1 MSERRTHLQSLTS
14 LVLAALLAAAPV
26 LAGAAEGSGQGEQ
39 AGHRGERAYVSFSGT
54 FSTRERAAFHAYL
67 DDAHARGVCPPG
79 LTRQQEGCRPAVQAR
94 QWRLG
99 MPLSRYADA
108 HDLPSRLELEIGLPP
123 RGHRYVRVA
132 DDILLIAIGSGL
144 VVDALTDRSPI

>member
-1 MSERRTHLQSLTS
+1 MTQRRTHLTS
-14 LVLAALLAAAPV
+14 LALAALLAAAPA
-26 LAGAAEGSGQGEQ
+26 LAGAAEGAGQGEQ
-39 AGHRGERAYVSFSGT
+39 ANQRDARAYVSFSGT
-54 FSTRERAAFHAYL
+54 FSARERAAFHAYL
-67 DDAHARGVCPPG
+67 DDAHARGACPPG
-79 LTRQQEGCRPAVQAR
+79 LVRQQAGCRPPVQAR

-99 MPLSRYADA
+99 MPLPRYADA

-144 VVDALTDRSPI
+144 VVDALTDQSPI

>member
-1 MSERRTHLQSLTS
+1 MTQRRTHLQSLA
-14 LVLAALLAAAPV
+14 LAALLAAAPV
-26 LAGAAEGSGQGEQ
+26 LAGAAEGSGQGAQ
-39 AGHRGERAYVSFSGT
+39 AGQRDARAYVSFSGT
-54 FSTRERAAFHAYL
+54 FGARERAVFRAYL
-67 DDAHARGVCPPG
+67 DAAAARGVCPPG
-79 LTRQQEGCRPAVQAR
+79 LVRQQQGCRPASPAR

-99 MPLSRYADA
+99 MPLPRSADA